1 MQPVLGL
8 EVRYMQATQERT
20 PAGETRVPAPVRPA
34 WQVLRTFPGAGVHV
48 ANTVPL
54 LERTR
59 REGQLLPACQTL
71 QPLAEDTLVWRSLL
85 PSFRPNLREPFVTPS
100 QIKEEK
106 VFLRMLIYGA
116 LHKCLL
122 PLC

>member
-1 MQPVLGL
+1 MQPVLRL

-34 WQVLRTFPGAGVHV
+34 WQILRTFPGAGVHV

-59 REGQLLPACQTL
+59 REGQLLTACQTL
-71 QPLAEDTLVWRSLL
+71 QPLVWRSLL
-85 PSFRPNLREPFVTPS
+85 PSFRPNLRTFRNP
-100 QIKEEK
+100 
-106 VFLRMLIYGA
+106 
-116 LHKCLL
+116 L
-122 PLC
+122 PN